1 MGDEFWEKVHKKGV
15 DAHEFATKYVDAAE
29 RSKQDGA
36 GKLPDPNKAL
46 EDFADKGYIYL
57 EED

>member
-29 RSKQDGA
+29 RASKEGA
-36 GKLPDPNKAL
+36 GKLPDPDKAL
-46 EDFADKGYIYL
+46 DDYTERGFIYL
-57 EED
+57 EDD